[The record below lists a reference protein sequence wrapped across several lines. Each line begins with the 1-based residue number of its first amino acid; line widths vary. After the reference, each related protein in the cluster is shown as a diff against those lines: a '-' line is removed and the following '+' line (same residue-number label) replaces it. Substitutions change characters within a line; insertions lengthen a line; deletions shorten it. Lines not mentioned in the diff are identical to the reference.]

1 MQLQLKSPP
10 IYTPTK
16 LKTLPLR
23 EQPAYRVASNALGC
37 SLVELLAAV
46 VGGVKQIEVAE
57 GLLARFNGDVHRLYQ
72 AHVTEIASVHGV
84 GQQTAVRLKA
94 ALALGLR
101 LQEPPGDRPVVN
113 SPADAAALVQQ
124 EMSFSN
130 RSI

>member
-1 MQLQLKSPP
+1 M
-10 IYTPTK
+10 
-16 LKTLPLR
+16 
-23 EQPAYRVASNALGC
+23 ASNALGC

-124 EMSFSN
+124 EMSLLQQEYLESDPA
-130 RSI
+130 RHTQPTAGYR